1 MSDYFLFEFIT
12 NNFFKQ
18 FVEILNIIIN
28 QDETNSK
35 NINLR
40 MTKNAIYIIRL
51 IKNEKLQYYIKLF
64 FDKNSFKNYELNNE
78 LEIIFNGQTF
88 IKACKNITKSNDDK
102 IKIIYENSLLKIK
115 IVNENKKKVET
126 IILNNN
132 PVTCF
137 TPRDNILIID
147 IEFKNVFYK
156 FNTID
161 FLNLKKTINLKN
173 EIIQLKLFEDKF
185 IEFETRSQGTLPF
198 NVTYGDVDND
208 CKKTNLTINTK
219 ILNLLARLN
228 ILTNYVNIYQ
238 SLQDNIIKIEG
249 HFMYPKN
256 INVGGIE
263 IIFCEKLN

>member
-115 IVNENKKKVET
+115 IVNENKKK
-126 IILNNN
+126 
-132 PVTCF
+132 
-137 TPRDNILIID
+137 
-147 IEFKNVFYK
+147 
-156 FNTID
+156 
-161 FLNLKKTINLKN
+161 
-173 EIIQLKLFEDKF
+173 
-185 IEFETRSQGTLPF
+185 
-198 NVTYGDVDND
+198 
-208 CKKTNLTINTK
+208 
-219 ILNLLARLN
+219 
-228 ILTNYVNIYQ
+228 
-238 SLQDNIIKIEG
+238 
-249 HFMYPKN
+249 
-256 INVGGIE
+256 
-263 IIFCEKLN
+263 